1 MKSLRARES
10 QGLQLGPEKQK
21 EKVPKNLRS
30 RVRARVSNL
39 VFYTQ
44 INHYDQGDRAS
55 VSNLVFY
62 TQINHYDYIGVTGP
76 A

>member
-10 QGLQLGPEKQK
+10 QGGLQLGPEKQK
-21 EKVPKNLRS
+21 EKVPKNLRC

-44 INHYDQGDRAS
+44 INHYDYIRA
-55 VSNLVFY
+55 
-62 TQINHYDYIGVTGP
+62 TGTE
-76 A
+76 